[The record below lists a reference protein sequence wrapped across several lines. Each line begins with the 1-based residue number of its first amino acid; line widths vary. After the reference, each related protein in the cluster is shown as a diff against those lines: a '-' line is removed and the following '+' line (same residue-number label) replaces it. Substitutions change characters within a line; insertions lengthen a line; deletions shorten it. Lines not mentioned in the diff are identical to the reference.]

1 MSWIWGVAGVV
12 AVGAMAVYLGSI
24 LPPWHPNQV
33 VLAVSLFGLAALVW
47 SGVLPAAV
55 VGAAIGLLC
64 SRGIGVPW
72 RISNVIVGVVVAI
85 LVELTFRPTASM
97 WRAVRART
105 LPTGPVSITQASALL
120 RREARRRAST
130 FRREV
135 RRLPHRVRREVR
147 RLPSR
152 FRRVAERAPTVL
164 RHGAT
169 LIRSTVTGPGSGLGL
184 TAAERGALLRDGEV
198 LLSFAAAALY
208 GASWLAAQQFYGS
221 LGVSP
226 EEVGVG
232 AVDLLLISGVVAVL
246 LATAVLLLDT
256 LWRRARHAA
265 LRVPAFTIVAAVIAG
280 LVAPWPVA
288 VLYALVGAG
297 IAAVTASSDGA
308 RPRRSARWIPAA
320 AALILLA
327 LTMTSY
333 SMSGVY
339 RDRVVAGQPV
349 TPGLAGFQ
357 IAVLWA
363 PATRVF
369 PLDGEDLPPGL
380 SEGECVHRL
389 GNADGVTVFYW
400 SGKVFRV
407 PAEAVL
413 SRTCGAS

>member
-12 AVGAMAVYLGSI
+12 TLGALAVYLGLM
-24 LPPWHPNQV
+24 LPPWHPNQA

-47 SGVLPAAV
+47 SRALPAAV
-55 VGAAIGLLC
+55 VGAAIGLVC
-64 SRGIGVPW
+64 SLGVGVPW
-72 RISNVIVGVVVAI
+72 RISNVMVGVAVAI
-85 LVELTFRPTASM
+85 LVELTFRPTTAM

-105 LPTGPVSITQASALL
+105 LPTGPVPITQAPAPLRRTARHQASAL
-120 RREARRRAST
+120 
-130 FRREV
+130 RREV
-135 RRLPHRVRREVR
+135 RRLPGRVRRT
-147 RLPSR
+147 
-152 FRRVAERAPTVL
+152 AERAPTVL
-164 RHGAT
+164 RHGTT
-169 LIRSTVTGPGSGLGL
+169 LIRSTITGPGSGLGL
-184 TAAERGALLRDGEV
+184 TSAERGALLRDGEV

-232 AVDLLLISGVVAVL
+232 TVDLLLISGVVAVL
-246 LATAVLLLDT
+246 LATAVLLLDI

-280 LVAPWPVA
+280 LIAPWPVA
-288 VLYALVGAG
+288 VHYALAGAG

-327 LTMTSY
+327 LTITSY

-363 PATRVF
+363 PATQVF

-380 SEGECVHRL
+380 SEGDCVHRL
-389 GNADGVTVFYW
+389 GNANGVTVFYR

-413 SRTCGAS
+413 SRTCEAS